1 MKARGVGMTSVE
13 NGFKLTHYGVQ
24 RPWVLIPAACYTSR
38 ASEASFT
45 MYSKGGTMRIAGT
58 AVQVALILFV
68 SGTVIHATA
77 QSAKSKDQ
85 AAQESYCH
93 ATGGMIEVRHAVF
106 GTNDDRRNWLWL

>member
-38 ASEASFT
+38 ASESSFT
-45 MYSKGGTMRIAGT
+45 MYSTGGTMRIAGT
-58 AVQVALILFV
+58 PVQVALILFA
-68 SGTVIHATA
+68 SGTVLHDTA

-85 AAQESYCH
+85 AAQESNSH
-93 ATGGMIEVRHAVF
+93 ATGGLLAVRH
-106 GTNDDRRNWLWL
+106 